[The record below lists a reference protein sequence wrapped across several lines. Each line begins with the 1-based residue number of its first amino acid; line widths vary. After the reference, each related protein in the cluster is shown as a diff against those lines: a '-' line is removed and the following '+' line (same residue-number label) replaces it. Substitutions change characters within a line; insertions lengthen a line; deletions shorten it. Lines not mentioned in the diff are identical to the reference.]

1 MVKQIVPLADQM
13 QVAIES
19 VNSSGQKVTEWF
31 IHLSDNLRVG
41 VGDLVSTGQKIG
53 EVAFT
58 TARARRE
65 RVSTGDH
72 LDYRVKVD
80 GQWVNPKTMLSNAST
95 GQVTNVSHKPSGN
108 VTTYDGFAQRAISD
122 NQEFNSEELRKL
134 GLQEVFNNLG
144 VRDLDTAI
152 AHEREKIRRQF
163 QIETIQKDNRL
174 ADLLDKL
181 ANLQEQSVRS
191 NADIEIQRDLRA
203 AAAEFRNLEFEG
215 LQQTQALSDELAT
228 IEGVLSIFPDA
239 IAQIQ
244 SSGDAQSQAIL
255 PVLNQILTEA
265 ENALPKVKGQL
276 EETVGIYKAISEE
289 EAKRIAF
296 IEEQGKLKKLI
307 SDLTRQ
313 EEIQQLKT
321 NIATQRGTSEQL
333 RQNQLAAER
342 VRLEKRI
349 AQIKQQYDDGEQRR
363 NLIELE
369 ERNSAISIEEINREA
384 DNRDLSYEQ
393 ELLNLDS
400 GIDTKRAELI
410 RGDGFELE
418 ANRIQRENAI
428 SQEDLRYRQQIAQL
442 EKQYA
447 GEPEKLEELK
457 RKAEE
462 LNQISL
468 LSIEQQFK
476 DLGNTI
482 RDTAL
487 GEFQNFFSEMTR
499 DIDNV
504 GQLFL
509 NMIGNIARS
518 IAQLF
523 AKQAASKIFSLV
535 FRSAVGGFRDGGTVE
550 NFEEGGTVER
560 IVPTPIS
567 DRLREISAP
576 IRNAF
581 RREGSGGR
589 LAVFTP
595 GEEILSIK
603 TGEAGRY
610 QTLKQEF
617 GVNPLE
623 KIFAGNF
630 VDGGSI
636 EANLLAGLDYKI
648 PKINVSA
655 IGERDRSVQKPTQNY
670 YLSSTFVSPDVDSFK
685 ASEYQIQQ
693 EQLEQLRRMD
703 GRR

>member
-95 GQVTNVSHKPSGN
+95 GQVTNVSHSSSDN
-108 VTTYDGFAQRAISD
+108 VTTYDGFAQRAISG

-134 GLQEVFNNLG
+134 ELQKVFNNLG